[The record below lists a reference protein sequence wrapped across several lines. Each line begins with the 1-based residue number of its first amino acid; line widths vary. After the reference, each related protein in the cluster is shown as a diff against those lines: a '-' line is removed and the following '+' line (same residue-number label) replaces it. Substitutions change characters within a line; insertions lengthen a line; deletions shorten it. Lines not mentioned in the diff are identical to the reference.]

1 MVSTENSGSASS
13 NNPPKTRETFDSL
26 NVETDQEIT
35 QQFEKRKQ
43 TRPLLTIILLKA
55 VSFVF

>member
-1 MVSTENSGSASS
+1 MVSTENTGSAASS

-43 TRPLLTIILLKA
+43 TRPLLAIIL
-55 VSFVF
+55 